1 MTYTPP
7 LDEGPGDWFDP
18 TFDTE
23 EYTRF
28 PAVLSGFKSNARS
41 GMLELN
47 FVVSP
52 TDKHAAFTTTDLIGE
67 MVDVVVLRRVYPE
80 FDINQFDEIEVVEGV
95 EVVETVAE
103 DG

>member
-7 LDEGPGDWFDP
+7 PDEGPGDWFDP

-52 TDKHAAFTTTDLIGE
+52 VDKHAAFTTTDLIGE
-67 MVDVVVLRRVYPE
+67 IVEVVVLRRVYPE
-80 FDINQFDEIEVVEGV
+80 FDIDQFDEIEVVEGV
-95 EVVETVAE
+95 VE